1 MFCNSLFSKSEKHHA
16 KTTIKNLQC
25 RTSNSFKHPNKTFW
39 FWWITLNDQFVIN
52 SSFSLDES
60 MYSHFFQHIDICTE
74 LIFIIIN
81 YHIHLIMKIC
91 NLWDLLHLN
100 VIFLNSWILLKSVLL
115 MRHFLLSISNL
126 FCSYWPCFLSSLH
139 FVTSALF
146 FCLWLAV
153 KPLYYKTFSVFSSPA
168 SYLLQ
173 IFIAIQEEMQQ
184 NKLFLYKL
192 IFLLLI
198 WMRNV
203 YKMCYAGLRKCLS
216 GSKKKYLCG
225 NQTE

>member
-1 MFCNSLFSKSEKHHA
+1 MGFITPKCNIPKLMDTTEKCTADASFPLKYFKS
-16 KTTIKNLQC
+16 
-25 RTSNSFKHPNKTFW
+25 
-39 FWWITLNDQFVIN
+39 
-52 SSFSLDES
+52 
-60 MYSHFFQHIDICTE
+60 
-74 LIFIIIN
+74 
-81 YHIHLIMKIC
+81 
-91 NLWDLLHLN
+91 
-100 VIFLNSWILLKSVLL
+100 IL
-115 MRHFLLSISNL
+115 FLLTMFPL
-126 FCSYWPCFLSSLH
+126 LASLCY
-139 FVTSALF
+139 FFF

-173 IFIAIQEEMQQ
+173 IFIAIQEEMPQ

-192 IFLLLI
+192 LFLLLI